1 MRFPQEDPANTPEM
15 KMSSLTR
22 RMAEFTLALRFEDI
36 PSAELKELK
45 RFLLDSVGCALAAT
59 TNPDM
64 AAMFRFIRK
73 QGGMQEA
80 TLIGSGEQTN
90 AANAALLNSLLVRAL
105 DYNDIFW
112 EQDPSHPSDIIFGA
126 VSPAEAMERDGRE
139 ALVAMLIAYELELRW
154 CLACFPGVRE
164 VGWHHATLTQFV
176 SPFVAGRIYGLDANQ
191 LVAAAGIS
199 GSSHFTLGGVVA
211 GHLTNMKN
219 TADPLATQ
227 AGVLAAQMAAEG
239 YGGPV
244 EVIEGKEGFQE
255 VIHNV
260 ELRPE
265 ILLDGLGE
273 RWRLLECGYKAFP
286 TEALT
291 HQPMSAVQMIMKN
304 NALSAEDVAKIHI
317 QTTTRG
323 ADILSDPSK
332 YNPQTKETADHSLP
346 YCLAAVAA
354 DGGVYPSSF
363 EQDKLF
369 DPRIRRLLKRIEV
382 VANDEIDALFPGVK
396 RAIATIT
403 TEDGREFVETV
414 DAAKGSPENPLSDDE
429 LIAKFRAN
437 ACAALDATAQDRV
450 IEASFDFENCRDIGQ
465 YMRLLRSRQSA

>member
-1 MRFPQEDPANTPEM
+1 VRNE
-15 KMSSLTR
+15 
-22 RMAEFTLALRFEDI
+22 
-36 PSAELKELK
+36 
-45 RFLLDSVGCALAAT
+45 
-59 TNPDM
+59 DM
-64 AAMFRFIRK
+64 AAMYRFIG
-73 QGGMQEA
+73 QLGGTPEA
-80 TLIGSGEQTN
+80 TLIGTGHRTS
-90 AANAALLNSLLVRAL
+90 AANAALMNSLLVRAL

-112 EQDPSHPSDIIFGA
+112 EQDPSHPSDILFGA
-126 VSPAEAMERDGRE
+126 LSPAEALGRDGRE
-139 ALVAMLIAYELELRW
+139 ALVAAVIAYELELRW

-176 SPFVAGRIYGLDANQ
+176 SPFVAGRIYGLDADQ

-227 AGVLAAQMAAEG
+227 AGVLAAMMAREG

-255 VIHNV
+255 VLRNV

-273 RWRLLECGYKAFP
+273 RFLITECGYKAFP

-291 HQPMSAVQMIMKN
+291 HQPMSAVQGIMQEQGL
-304 NALSAEDVAKIHI
+304 AAEDLSRIHVR
-317 QTTTRG
+317 TTTRG

-332 YNPQTKETADHSLP
+332 YDPRTKETADHSLP

-363 EQDKLF
+363 APEKLF
-369 DPRIRRLLKRIEV
+369 DPRIRRLLPLIEV
-382 VANDEIDALFPGVK
+382 VADAQIDALFPGVK
-396 RAIATIT
+396 RAVATLT
-403 TEDGREFVETV
+403 TLDGRVFEKTV
-414 DAAKGSPENPLSDDE
+414 DHAKGSPRNPLSDDE
-429 LIAKFRAN
+429 LVAKFHAN
-437 ACAALDATAQDRV
+437 AAGTLGAARRDAVVAATWA
-450 IEASFDFENCRDIGQ
+450 FEETGDLRR
-465 YMRLLRSRQSA
+465 YMELLVAEV

>member
-1 MRFPQEDPANTPEM
+1 
-15 KMSSLTR
+15 MSSITR
-22 RMAEFTLALRFEDI
+22 RMADFAIGLRYQDI
-36 PSAELKELK
+36 PAAAVKEAK
-45 RFLLDSVGCALAAT
+45 RFLLDSVGCALAAVP
-59 TNPDM
+59 NDDM
-64 AAMFRFIRK
+64 AAMYRFIGK
-73 QGGMQEA
+73 LGGTPEA
-80 TLIGSGEQTN
+80 TLIGSGARTN
-90 AANAALLNSLLVRAL
+90 AANAALMNSLLVRAL

-126 VSPAEAMERDGRE
+126 VSPAEALHKDGRE
-139 ALVAMLIAYELELRW
+139 ALAAIMIAYELEMRW

-176 SPFVAGRIYGLDANQ
+176 SPFVAGRIYGLDHDRM
-191 LVAAAGIS
+191 VAAAGIS

-244 EVIEGKEGFQE
+244 EVIEGKEGFQQ

-260 ELRPE
+260 ELKPE

-273 RWRLLECGYKAFP
+273 KFMITRCGYKAFP

-291 HQPMSAVQMIMKN
+291 HQPMSAVLNIMQKN
-304 NALSAEDVAKIHI
+304 GLTAEDLAEIHI
-317 QTTTRG
+317 QTTARG
-323 ADILSDPSK
+323 ADILSDASK
-332 YNPQTKETADHSLP
+332 YDPQTKETADHSLP

-354 DGGVYPSSF
+354 DGGVYPNSF
-363 EQDKLF
+363 EQEKLF
-369 DPRIRRLLKRIEV
+369 DPRIRMLLGKIKV
-382 VANDEIDALFPGVK
+382 VANAGIDGMFPVVK

-403 TEDGREFVETV
+403 TNDGRRFVETV
-414 DAAKGSPENPLSDDE
+414 DHAKGSPQNPLSDDE

-437 ACAALDATAQDRV
+437 SGAVIDTAGQDAI
-450 IEASFDFENCRDIGQ
+450 IEATWDFDRIADVGD
-465 YMRLLRSRQSA
+465 YMKLLVTAR